1 VVRLSRHSFQVGE
14 PAYLGEH
21 RVRILGRYRIVGSE
35 QQRVW
40 LTDLNTS
47 GEETVAVDET
57 ELQSVDEWRLAQLQ
71 AKARREARREAKE
84 KKQNV

>member
-1 VVRLSRHSFQVGE
+1 MVRLSRHSFQVGE

>member
-1 VVRLSRHSFQVGE
+1 MVRLSRHSFQVGE

-40 LTDLNTS
+40 LTDLDTS